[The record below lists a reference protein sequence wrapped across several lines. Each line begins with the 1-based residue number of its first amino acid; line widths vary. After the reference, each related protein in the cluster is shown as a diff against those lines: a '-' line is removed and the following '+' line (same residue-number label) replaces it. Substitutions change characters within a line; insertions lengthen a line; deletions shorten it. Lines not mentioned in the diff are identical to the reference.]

1 MEFANYNAQESWQIF
16 VKFCRKNGISI
27 GEGVQEPYTVL
38 FDQLSRCREF
48 ANGRSVRTI
57 FQETSLRMK
66 ARVIEAEETDNI
78 DEIAAED
85 LLTLEEAIETLGL

>member
-1 MEFANYNAQESWQIF
+1 
-16 VKFCRKNGISI
+16 
-27 GEGVQEPYTVL
+27 
-38 FDQLSRCREF
+38 
-48 ANGRSVRTI
+48 
-57 FQETSLRMK
+57 MK